1 VVLTAS
7 LLASR
12 IVSMSF
18 IPLLGYYLLRPSKKP
33 EPTLAERRSRGFGK
47 QYARLV
53 GWTLDHRKTTLA
65 LAALFLVLGATQVR
79 TLKTAFFPKTSRTS
93 PTWTS
98 GFRRTH
104 RSRPPGRPRPR
115 WMRSSAAWPRST
127 AGSMPGR
134 GGQPKEV
141 LESVTS
147 FIGGG
152 GPRFWF
158 SVSPE
163 QQQRNYAQVLVNV
176 KDKHD
181 TNPLIARL
189 QEVLS
194 REIPGAIVDAR
205 LLENGA
211 AVGMPVAVR
220 ISGEDIPTLRV
231 LAAPLQEALRKV
243 PGAERV
249 RENWG
254 ADTVTVALEVIRI
267 GPASPESPTS
277 TSPAPRPP
285 RSAGTG
291 WASCVRAIS
300 ASRSSPG

>member
-1 VVLTAS
+1 
-7 LLASR
+7 
-12 IVSMSF
+12 
-18 IPLLGYYLLRPSKKP
+18 
-33 EPTLAERRSRGFGK
+33 
-47 QYARLV
+47 
-53 GWTLDHRKTTLA
+53 
-65 LAALFLVLGATQVR
+65 
-79 TLKTAFFPKTSRTS
+79 
-93 PTWTS
+93 
-98 GFRRTH
+98 
-104 RSRPPGRPRPR
+104 
-115 WMRSSAAWPRST
+115 
-127 AGSMPGR
+127 MPGR